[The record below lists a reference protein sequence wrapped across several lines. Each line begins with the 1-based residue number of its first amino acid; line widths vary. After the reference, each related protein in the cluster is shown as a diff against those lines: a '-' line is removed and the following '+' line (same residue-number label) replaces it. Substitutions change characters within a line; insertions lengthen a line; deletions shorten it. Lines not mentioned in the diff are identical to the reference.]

1 MVQLERKL
9 AHFRARKPSSPAKT
23 LLFVQ
28 VGSPMAWQSVLPT
41 LLQAQHRKRA
51 KWEPSFLI
59 ARSRVHGLYNRF
71 GAEAALPTHEAD
83 PAASC
88 FQSKAAVARLVLPV
102 PRAREIGVGVLMIQ
116 SPCLLQLSLRTRHIW
131 PQKQAGLLHSSPI
144 RGSLTQPLPQPLR
157 GCQQPPRI
165 KPAETPPFC
174 HPRSANL
181 PPCS

>member
-1 MVQLERKL
+1 MQV
-9 AHFRARKPSSPAKT
+9 ASPT
-23 LLFVQ
+23 
-28 VGSPMAWQSVLPT
+28 AWQSVLPT
-41 LLQAQHRKRA
+41 LLQEQRRKRA
-51 KWEPSFLI
+51 KWKQSFVI

-71 GAEAALPTHEAD
+71 GAEAALPTHKAD

-88 FQSKAAVARLVLPV
+88 SQSKAAVARLVLPV

-131 PQKQAGLLHSSPI
+131 PQKQAGLLHNSLF
-144 RGSLTQPLPQPLR
+144 RESLTQPLPQPLH
-157 GCQQPPRI
+157 GCQQPLRF